1 MRFEVLVL
9 VLIVGAFTWAFRYF
23 PLRATQGDIRPDGVL
38 GRFLAAT
45 GPAAIAALFLAEVM
59 PFLQMPITEQLPLA
73 IGVATVLAV
82 FAWRRSVVLATIA
95 GSFGFGVVWALQA
108 V

>member
-23 PLRATQGDIRPDGVL
+23 PLRATQGDIRPDGLL

-45 GPAAIAALFLAEVM
+45 GPAAIAALFVAEVM
-59 PFLQMPITEQLPLA
+59 PFVQMPVTQQLPLA
-73 IGVATVLAV
+73 MGIAAVVAV

-95 GSFGFGVVWALQA
+95 GSFAFGVVWA
-108 V
+108 VW